1 VSQESER
8 SLAIGTMIAARYRV
22 ESVIGVGGFGMTY
35 RAHDATLARVVAVK
49 EHVPPGSLRHANG
62 FLELPTSGDIDL
74 GVNRFVDEGR
84 RVAQLRHP
92 SIVRVHD
99 VIQDFG
105 TGYLVMEYLQGETLQ
120 QTVERH
126 GAIASS
132 RVVAITRQL
141 GEGLAHMH
149 NDTGDPTRSTL
160 LHLDI
165 SPGNVILVT
174 DPGGVRPVLID
185 FGSARALTTNVGHQ
199 HTRLVKDGYSPPEL
213 YELQTPRTKAT
224 DVYSFSAT
232 LYYAISG
239 ESPPGFGQVDS
250 AMHHLQS
257 TRPDVPTA
265 LHNAI
270 ESGLQLLTVHRPSS
284 LSEFMHQIDA
294 ATPANDRFVDTRR
307 QATMPPTTPISVFPG
322 APPKPSAL
330 RPLAIGGAIAAV
342 GLIGV
347 LTFLLTRRDTT
358 EISATTAV
366 TTATEVTTAP
376 PTPTTEPP
384 TTADAVVPMSQ
395 KKRSTTLPP
404 VIPIDTGGAINQPP
418 IAPGDGEP
426 LTESSDRLGR
436 SPEEAI
442 AE

>member
-213 YELQTPRTKAT
+213 YELQTPRKKAT

-294 ATPANDRFVDTRR
+294 ATPANDRFVDT
-307 QATMPPTTPISVFPG
+307 ISVFPG